1 MYGRVQSVSR
11 AMVLAIV
18 ESGYEIAASEYD
30 VTARSTSAGVF
41 VCDGSMCN
49 DVTIGTI
56 GDATMATVDD
66 AMIGGATRG
75 TAIFET
81 IGLTTGATIVVIG
94 DMTIGLAIVTI
105 GLAIVTIGGTIGDD
119 VTMVMMG
126 DATIGGDIT
135 MGDAVRIVPTSR
147 GSSGRVGSGK
157 RVGSWVLIGL
167 VHQAIDLVR
176 GVAVLF
182 GDQRYSLIKR
192 GSLNRTEGDRRI
204 VVWKYVIF

>member
-1 MYGRVQSVSR
+1 MYGRVRSVSR

-66 AMIGGATRG
+66 ATIG
-75 TAIFET
+75 TAIFKT
-81 IGLTTGATIVVIG
+81 IGLTMGATIVVIG
-94 DMTIGLAIVTI
+94 DMTI

-119 VTMVMMG
+119 VTMVMIG
-126 DATIGGDIT
+126 DATMAT
-135 MGDAVRIVPTSR
+135 V
-147 GSSGRVGSGK
+147 
-157 RVGSWVLIGL
+157 
-167 VHQAIDLVR
+167 
-176 GVAVLF
+176 
-182 GDQRYSLIKR
+182 
-192 GSLNRTEGDRRI
+192 
-204 VVWKYVIF
+204 

>member
-1 MYGRVQSVSR
+1 M
-11 AMVLAIV
+11 AIV

-41 VCDGSMCN
+41 VCDGSMCD

-66 AMIGGATRG
+66 ATIGGATRG

-105 GLAIVTIGGTIGDD
+105 GGTIGDD

-135 MGDAVRIVPTSR
+135 MGDATIAATVYVRTT
-147 GSSGRVGSGK
+147 GAK
-157 RVGSWVLIGL
+157 LDDDDFELL
-167 VHQAIDLVR
+167 VAMAMEATGAAR
-176 GVAVLF
+176 
-182 GDQRYSLIKR
+182 
-192 GSLNRTEGDRRI
+192 
-204 VVWKYVIF
+204 

>member
-1 MYGRVQSVSR
+1 MYGRVRSVSR
-11 AMVLAIV
+11 AMVLVIV

-41 VCDGSMCN
+41 VCDSSMCD

-66 AMIGGATRG
+66 ATIGGVMRG

-94 DMTIGLAIVTI
+94 DMTI

-135 MGDAVRIVPTSR
+135 MGDATIAATVYDATIGGVTR
-147 GSSGRVGSGK
+147 GTAIFET
-157 RVGSWVLIGL
+157 IGL
-167 VHQAIDLVR
+167 TTGA
-176 GVAVLF
+176 
-182 GDQRYSLIKR
+182 
-192 GSLNRTEGDRRI
+192 T
-204 VVWKYVIF
+204 

>member
-1 MYGRVQSVSR
+1 MYGRVRSMSR
-11 AMVLAIV
+11 AMVLAKV

-41 VCDGSMCN
+41 VCDGSMCD

-66 AMIGGATRG
+66 ATIGGATRG

-105 GLAIVTIGGTIGDD
+105 GGTIGDD
-119 VTMVMMG
+119 VMMVTIGDATMATMG
-126 DATIGGDIT
+126 DATIVAT
-135 MGDAVRIVPTSR
+135 VYVRTT
-147 GSSGRVGSGK
+147 GAK
-157 RVGSWVLIGL
+157 LDDDNFELL
-167 VHQAIDLVR
+167 VAMAMEATGAAR
-176 GVAVLF
+176 
-182 GDQRYSLIKR
+182 
-192 GSLNRTEGDRRI
+192 
-204 VVWKYVIF
+204 